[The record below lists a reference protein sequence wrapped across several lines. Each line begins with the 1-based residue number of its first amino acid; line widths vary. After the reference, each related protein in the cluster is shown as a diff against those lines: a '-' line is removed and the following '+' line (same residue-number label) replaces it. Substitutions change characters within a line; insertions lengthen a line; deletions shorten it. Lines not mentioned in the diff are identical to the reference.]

1 MLQFLFAALLLASLA
16 APQSAT
22 AQRLDL
28 ISQRLLAAQNGE
40 RERLGL
46 APFQW
51 DGVLAAGAAYY
62 GRTLASL
69 GQLQHSPRQS
79 RPGQGENLWMG
90 TRGAYTP
97 EQMVGSWLGERRWF
111 RPGTFPNVS
120 TTGNW
125 FDVGHYSQ
133 IIWPTTTRVGCAITS
148 TRQWDY
154 LICRYAPAG
163 NVDGRPVL

>member
-1 MLQFLFAALLLASLA
+1 MLD
-16 APQSAT
+16 P
-22 AQRLDL
+22 
-28 ISQRLLAAQNGE
+28 ISQTLLAAQNGE
-40 RERLGL
+40 RGRLGL
-46 APFQW
+46 PLLHW
-51 DGVLAAGAAYY
+51 DSELAAGAGYY

-69 GQLQHSPRQS
+69 GQLQHSSRQS

-97 EQMVGSWLGERRWF
+97 ERMVGSWLGERRWF

-148 TRQWDY
+148 TLQWDY
-154 LICRYAPAG
+154 LVCRYAPAG
-163 NVDGRPVL
+163 NVDGRSVP